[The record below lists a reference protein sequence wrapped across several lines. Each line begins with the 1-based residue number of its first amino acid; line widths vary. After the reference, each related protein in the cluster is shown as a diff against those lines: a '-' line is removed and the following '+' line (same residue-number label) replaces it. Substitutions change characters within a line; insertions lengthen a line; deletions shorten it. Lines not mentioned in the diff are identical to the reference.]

1 MKKALR
7 RGMILA
13 FIMVSV
19 LSINTSKA
27 QGSVSLQV
35 FYDELQPYGNW
46 MEYGNYGYV
55 WRPNVGSDFTP
66 YATNGYWINTEYG
79 NTWMSDYS
87 WGWAPFHYGR
97 WFYDDFQGWMW
108 IPDTEWAPAWV
119 AWRSGGGYYG
129 WAPLMPGLSINVS
142 FNYYNNIP
150 HHYWNFVP
158 YRYITYRTVHH
169 HCVGRPQ
176 VINIIN
182 NTTIVTHNYRNGRR
196 GDFFTGPS
204 RTEIERTNRERVQV
218 YAVNDRNRPGRS
230 EIDRGS
236 VSFYKPRIE
245 NTQDGRTHSAPSQV
259 VRGDRSRNENGNR
272 NQELDLQTKNEN
284 RNRSFDNA
292 SQDQQRSNHQQRS
305 QQTQGQNENRQA
317 QQNVQDFNRNSQ
329 QRKYV
334 KPQQS
339 FERQQTN
346 NRQSFQQDRTVTK
359 PNSQQRSSVQPQRE
373 QQLRKSSFDQ
383 RSSQPS
389 RSTGQSKGGSSRKRH

>member
-13 FIMVSV
+13 FIMVSM
-19 LSINTSKA
+19 LGINTSKA

-46 MEYGNYGYV
+46 MDYGNYGYV

-79 NTWMSDYS
+79 NTWISDYA

-129 WAPLMPGLSINVS
+129 WAPLMPGLGINVS

-150 HHYWNFVP
+150 HNYWNFVP
-158 YRYITYRTVHH
+158 YRYITYRTVYH
-169 HCVGRPQ
+169 HCVARPQ

-182 NTTIVTHNYRNGRR
+182 NTTIVTHNHHNGRR

-204 RTEIERTNRERVQV
+204 RTEIERTNHERVQV
-218 YAVNDRNRPGRS
+218 YTVNDRNRPGRS

-272 NQELDLQTKNEN
+272 NQQLDLQTKNET
-284 RNRSFDNA
+284 RNRAFDNA
-292 SQDQQRSNHQQRS
+292 NQDQQLSNHQQRS
-305 QQTQGQNENRQA
+305 QQTQQQSENRQA
-317 QQNVQDFNRNSQ
+317 QQNVQDFNRNSR
-329 QRKYV
+329 QRTYV

-346 NRQSFQQDRTVTK
+346 RQSFQQERTVTK
-359 PNSQQRSSVQPQRE
+359 PNSQQRTSVQPQRE

-389 RSTGQSKGGSSRKRH
+389 RSTGQSKGGSSHRRH